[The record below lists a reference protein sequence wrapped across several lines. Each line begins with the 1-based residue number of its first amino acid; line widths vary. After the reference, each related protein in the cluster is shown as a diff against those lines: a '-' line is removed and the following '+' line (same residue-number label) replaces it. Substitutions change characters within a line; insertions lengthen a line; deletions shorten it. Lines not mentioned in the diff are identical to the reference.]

1 MFPFPLS
8 IYHAKEEVWKFVLDD
23 FKAVFEHDPIHTI
36 YRPRHS
42 MQTPKLVHNLQKN
55 ENKTLKKKKV
65 QQKRRSLSS
74 WIREYQVSQNL
85 LPISIAYPNLML
97 QKISR
102 IKTI

>member
-55 ENKTLKKKKV
+55 ENKTLKKKSPTKKEIALFLN
-65 QQKRRSLSS
+65 QRISSIPESTTYFYCLSS
-74 WIREYQVSQNL
+74 PHATENF
-85 LPISIAYPNLML
+85 
-97 QKISR
+97 
-102 IKTI
+102 